1 MFALVRLGQ
10 TPASVSLK
18 GDPDLAVG
26 LRGRSAGI
34 TPGHHLT
41 KRRRNTVTLDGSV
54 PGEKALELIG
64 QSCDLMMARLTT
76 AQRDRLITKPPSPAA
91 PSADMPMIG

>member
-26 LRGRSAGI
+26 LRGRSTGI
-34 TPGHHLT
+34 TPGHHPT
-41 KRRRNTVTLDGSV
+41 KRRWNTVTLDGSV
-54 PGEKALELIG
+54 RGEKALELIG
-64 QSCDLMMARLTT
+64 QSCDLVVARLTT
-76 AQRDRLITKPPSPAA
+76 AQRDRLITKRHPRLRAA
-91 PSADMPMIG
+91 LTCR